1 MSEAAAIPP
10 GDGDVA
16 GTRLDRLRREL
27 KRRRLAGFVV
37 PRADAHQGEYVAA
50 GEERLRWLTGFTGSA
65 GTAVV
70 FTDAAALFVDGRY
83 AVQAKEEVAANHFTL
98 CHILRQPMTD
108 FIARTLPRGGRLGF
122 DPWLHTRSQVRA
134 LEAATVRAGGRLVAV
149 ADNPID
155 RLWADRPPPPL
166 APLFAHDAAFAGDAS
181 ADKRARIGE
190 ELRRQEEDA
199 AVLAQ
204 PDSIAWLLNIRG
216 GDVPYAPLP
225 LVFAIIDAGA
235 AVTLLCDPRKLTPP
249 VVAHVGEGV
258 RIVDPAAI
266 GDVLDG
272 LGAAGAHVRVDA
284 DGTPEWIVR
293 RLASAGAFVTFG
305 ADPCQLPKATKTA
318 AECAGIR
325 AAHRRD
331 GAALVRFLAWLAGV
345 AAIEQVS
352 EIEAA
357 DRLAAFRAEGEH
369 YRGPSFP
376 TISAA
381 AGNGAVV
388 HYRATERSNRRL
400 AKHSLYLVDSGAQYL
415 DGTTDVT
422 RTVAIGRPT
431 PEMRKRFTEVLKGH
445 IALASA
451 VFPKGT
457 TGSQLDALARLA
469 LWRSGVDY
477 DHGTGHGV
485 GAFLGVHEGPQRISK
500 LPNRVALEV
509 GMVVSNEPGYYKE
522 GAFGIRIENLVMVV
536 PAVAPMGAELE
547 LLQLETLTL
556 APIDRTLIDLSQLSP
571 AEVAWL
577 DAYHERVR
585 EALSGILDAATADW
599 LAAATAPLAT
609 ADGGAASAAGRSPS
623 PPAGDPGAAA
633 ST

>member
-1 MSEAAAIPP
+1 MSEAAAMSAAAE
-10 GDGDVA
+10 DDAA
-16 GTRLDRLRREL
+16 GRLEQLRREL
-27 KRRRLAGFVV
+27 RRRRLASFVV
-37 PRADAHQGEYVAA
+37 PRADAHQGEYVAP

-70 FTDAAALFVDGRY
+70 FADAAALFVDGRY
-83 AVQAKEEVAANHFTL
+83 LVQAKEEVDADRFTI
-98 CHILRQPMTD
+98 CHILRQPPAD
-108 FIARTLPRGGRLGF
+108 FIAETLPRRGRLGF
-122 DPWLHTRSQVRA
+122 DPWLHTPSQVRS
-134 LEAATVRAGGRLVAV
+134 LEAAAVRAGGRLVAV

-155 RLWADRPPPPL
+155 RLWTDRPLPPL
-166 APLFAHDAAFAGDAS
+166 APLFVHDAAFAGETA
-181 ADKRARIGE
+181 AEKRARIADD
-190 ELRRQEEDA
+190 LRRHVEDA

-225 LVFAIIDAGA
+225 LAFAIIDADA
-235 AVTLLCDPRKLTPP
+235 QVTFLCDARKLTPP
-249 VVAHVGEGV
+249 VIDHLGESV
-258 RIVDPAAI
+258 RVVDPGAI
-266 GDVLDG
+266 GDVLDD
-272 LGAAGAHVRVDA
+272 LGAAGRRVRVDA

-293 RLASAGAFVTFG
+293 RLASAGAVLSFA
-305 ADPCQLPKATKTA
+305 ADPCQLPKATKNQ
-318 AECAGIR
+318 AERAGIR

-331 GAALVRFLAWLAGV
+331 GVRFLAWLSQ
-345 AAIEQVS
+345 AAATGDVS
-352 EIEAA
+352 EISEMEAA
-357 DRLAAFRAEGEH
+357 ERLAAFREAGEH

-381 AGNGAVV
+381 AGNGAIV

-400 AKHSLYLVDSGAQYL
+400 AEDSLYLVDSGAQYL

-431 PEMRKRFTEVLKGH
+431 AEMKQRYTEVLKGH
-445 IALASA
+445 IALASV

-469 LWRSGVDY
+469 LWRAGVDY

-500 LPNRVALEV
+500 LPNRVALDV

-536 PAVAPMGAELE
+536 PAPAPPGAELE

-556 APIDRTLIDLSQLSP
+556 APLDRTLLEPALLSP
-571 AEVAWL
+571 AEVAWV
-577 DAYHERVR
+577 DAYHAGVR
-585 EALSGILDAATADW
+585 ETLSPLLDAATVAW
-599 LAAATAPLAT
+599 LAAATAPLA
-609 ADGGAASAAGRSPS
+609 AAGDGRRRS
-623 PPAGDPGAAA
+623 G
-633 ST
+633 